1 MSSVVTSFNYK
12 VEASF
17 VIDDRDYPISD
28 GSINSIVVDYNYDT
42 KNMPG
47 MYVALRIP
55 SGLYNK
61 MVLNNET
68 GVISLRLYKFNSQLQ
83 NPIVT
88 PYIQDKFIY
97 IISSDPNYNIAEES
111 ASNITNNDT
120 TNDPN
125 SYMSGHIGL
134 ISLHLLE
141 DNSIFINDI
150 IKDSNPISIVHRY
163 TKHMKM
169 CIEPFDNNEMIDQ
182 FIIPPI
188 NTITGLLKYLNQ
200 NFCFYNSGYRFFRD
214 FSTSYLLS
222 MKGNPVETEDYEYN
236 TIVIYVCDPT
246 DYKANTTAIE
256 FDTTN
261 KAYIIYVN
269 ANNITIGK
277 DRVGSKTYNNIVG
290 VDTLGNT
297 EELAIDLPTYVDSS
311 KKNIL
316 ERVPNDNLNLI
327 KNTKNTL
334 ESGSTL
340 ISVVKNDIDAAIITP
355 NKQYMIK
362 SHSMNRE
369 YDGKYVLSSKKEIF
383 YRNTSSFV
391 CTINFV
397 LRRAKE

>member
-1 MSSVVTSFNYK
+1 MSSVITSFNYQ

-17 VIDDRDYPISD
+17 IIDDQDYPIAD
-28 GSINSIVVDYNYDT
+28 GSINSIVIDYSYDN

-55 SGLYNK
+55 SDLYNK
-61 MVLNNET
+61 MVLNSET

-83 NPIVT
+83 NPIVS

-97 IISSDPNYNIAEES
+97 LISSDPNYNITEES
-111 ASNITNNDT
+111 ASNNTNNKS

-141 DNSIFINDI
+141 DNSVFINDI
-150 IKDSNPISIVHRY
+150 IKDSNVLSILHRY
-163 TKHMKM
+163 TNHMKM
-169 CIEPFDNNEMIDQ
+169 CIEPLDNNEMIGQ

-188 NTITGLLKYLNQ
+188 NTITGLLKYLNL
-200 NFCFYNSGYRFFRD
+200 NFCLYNSGYRFFRD

-222 MKGNPVETEDYEYN
+222 MKGNPVETEDYDYN
-236 TIVIYVCDPT
+236 TIVFYICDPS
-246 DYKANTTAIE
+246 DDKANTTAIE

-261 KAYIIYVN
+261 KAYVIYVN
-269 ANNITIGK
+269 ANSVSIVK
-277 DRVGSKTYNNIVG
+277 DRVASKAYNNIVG

-311 KKNIL
+311 KKNII

-340 ISVVKNDIDAAIITP
+340 ISIVKNDIDTSIITP

-362 SHSMNRE
+362 SHNMNRE

-391 CTINFV
+391 CTINFA